1 MGLQD
6 FISCLSVCLLLVR
19 CGIAINIPENSDIH
33 LHSMSTAFDENRMQ
47 ILAELAGVS
56 YCPTATIED
65 WSCTYCRNSGL
76 QLEGGLVRVI
86 GKSLV
91 QANATRVVVGK
102 LDGEDNCFLSFRGSS
117 VSSNYVADFSG
128 VQVHPPAHSFPGCEG
143 CSVHAG
149 FLLIWETLEADI
161 KSTLSEFGCG
171 PTSSQGLVVT
181 GHSLGA
187 ASAHLAMYALHH
199 AGFRIAEA
207 YTFESP
213 RSGNKAFSTQFSKL
227 FHSRIPMYRLTH
239 NRDVVPHLPPA
250 LGGWVHVP
258 QEVFYSYGA
267 DGVVQHHV
275 CDDEEGE
282 DDQCAKQVNPIRL
295 SISDHCSVP
304 WVQTGN
310 MCDNCSS
317 ATRVQL
323 TESARI
329 IRQVEN

>member
-1 MGLQD
+1 MWDVCPGLVARALASQLENVPSPRQFRPSAAINPSNTQGLVGFVAMGLQD

-117 VSSNYVADFSG
+117 VSSNYVADFTG
-128 VQVHPPAHSFPGCEG
+128 VQVDPPAHSFPGCEG

-161 KSTLSEFGCG
+161 KSTLSEYGCG

-213 RSGNKAFSTQFSKL
+213 RSGNKAFLHPVFAT
-227 FHSRIPMYRLTH
+227 
-239 NRDVVPHLPPA
+239 
-250 LGGWVHVP
+250 VP
-258 QEVFYSYGA
+258 QPHPNVSIVTQSGRRAPLASSTWWLGTCPAGGILFLWRRWS
-267 DGVVQHHV
+267 
-275 CDDEEGE
+275 
-282 DDQCAKQVNPIRL
+282 CATSRL
-295 SISDHCSVP
+295 
-304 WVQTGN
+304 
-310 MCDNCSS
+310 
-317 ATRVQL
+317 R
-323 TESARI
+323 
-329 IRQVEN
+329 